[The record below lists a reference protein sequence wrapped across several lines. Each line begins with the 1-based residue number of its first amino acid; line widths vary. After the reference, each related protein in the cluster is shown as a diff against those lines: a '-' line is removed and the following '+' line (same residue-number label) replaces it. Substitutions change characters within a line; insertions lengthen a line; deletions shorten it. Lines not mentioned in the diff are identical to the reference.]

1 MHGATHLTWGMAA
14 GLTAGLLVGAPTP
27 GNLMLATGIG
37 GLAGLLPDWLQ
48 VNLPGA
54 SKQIRGAFG
63 HRGFSHWLWTP
74 LALIFVAQAFYTAPV
89 SLVAAFLCG
98 WVSHIILDA
107 LADGV
112 PAFWPFGRLTL
123 AHIRTGGQG
132 DKLFGGAGLVMTG
145 LGIWRAVAVLL
156 AVVAVVLLPTG
167 AAVAQVPHPPTP
179 TPVPHCAVGESGPDC
194 APWRPPLSPLPTPVP
209 LAVVITP
216 AAQPATPPTPPPVIL
231 LPETGDINHIPLL
244 AAIAGLAIVS
254 LVAIWR
260 VLQGSIRVLLTL
272 IVIGLVILVA
282 YLL

>member
-1 MHGATHLTWGMAA
+1 MAA

-27 GNLMLATGIG
+27 GNLTLATGIG

-48 VNLPGA
+48 INIPGA

-89 SLVAAFLCG
+89 SLVAAFLGG

-123 AHIRTGGQG
+123 AHIRTGGQA

-145 LGIWRAVAVLL
+145 IGIWRAVAVLL

-167 AAVAQVPHPPTP
+167 AALAQAPHPPTP
-179 TPVPHCAVGESGPDC
+179 TPVPHCAIGESGDTC
-194 APWRPPLSPLPTPVP
+194 APYRPPISPLTTPTPS
-209 LAVVITP
+209 AVSIVLTQ
-216 AAQPATPPTPPPVIL
+216 AAPPVEAAPPAIL
-231 LPETGDINHIPLL
+231 LPETGSQDIVILL
-244 AAIAGLAIVS
+244 ALAALGGLALIV
-254 LVAIWR
+254 AWR
-260 VLQGSIRVLLTL
+260 VLQGAARVGALLTVIAL
-272 IVIGLVILVA
+272 VVIVGA
-282 YLL
+282 CLL